1 MNRRRMICVA
11 LFAAIVAVRVEA
23 QTTSPA
29 PGRLQVSVG
38 AGWLGGAEFGEQP
51 ADLRTASS
59 SAYRLFQSDTH
70 LGGTGLFEARVG
82 FALTKRY
89 AIEGR
94 AAIASPEL
102 QTTVSSD
109 AEASGS
115 FTAVEGIDQYIFDG
129 GVLVRLDE
137 WQAFGLTP
145 FAIGGVGYVRQLH
158 EDRQLVETGHLF
170 YVGGGVMR
178 GLFARSQGFI
188 RSGSIRA
195 DLRLNVL
202 SLELEDDSRPQG
214 SVSASLVLTF

>member
-1 MNRRRMICVA
+1 MNLRRIICIVA
-11 LFAAIVAVRVEA
+11 LATTGAARAEA
-23 QTTSPA
+23 QTTSPQQ
-29 PGRLQVSVG
+29 GRLQVSVG

-51 ADLRTASS
+51 ANLRTVSGNP
-59 SAYRLFQSDTH
+59 YRLFTSDTH
-70 LGGTGLFEARVG
+70 LAGTGFFEARVG
-82 FALTKRY
+82 FALTKRV

-94 AAIASPEL
+94 AAIAKPEL

-115 FTAVEGIDQYIFDG
+115 FTAVEDLDQYVFDG
-129 GVLVRLDE
+129 GVLVHLDE
-137 WQAFGLTP
+137 LQALGLTP
-145 FAIGGVGYVRQLH
+145 FAIGGLGSVRQLH
-158 EDRQLVETGHLF
+158 EDQQLVETGHLF

-178 GLFARSQGFI
+178 ELFSRPQGFI

-202 SLELEDDSRPQG
+202 SLELDDDSRAQG

>member
-1 MNRRRMICVA
+1 MNRRRIICVA
-11 LFAAIVAVRVEA
+11 LVAAVVAVRVEA
-23 QTTSPA
+23 QTTSSA
-29 PGRLQVSVG
+29 PGRLQISVG

-51 ADLRTASS
+51 GDLRTASGNP
-59 SAYRLFQSDTH
+59 YRLFASDTR
-70 LGGTGLFEARVG
+70 LGGTGLVEARVG

-94 AAIASPEL
+94 AAIAKPEL

-115 FTAVEGIDQYIFDG
+115 FTAVEGIDHYVFDG
-129 GVLVRLDE
+129 GVLVHLDE

-145 FAIGGVGYVRQLH
+145 FAIGGAGYVRQLH
-158 EDRQLVETGHLF
+158 DDRQLVETGHLF

-178 GLFARSQGFI
+178 GLFARPQGFI

-195 DLRLNVL
+195 DLRLSVL
-202 SLELEDDSRPQG
+202 SLELEDESRPQG
-214 SVSASLVLTF
+214 SVSASLLLTF

>member
-145 FAIGGVGYVRQLH
+145 FAIGGVFIGLFLWQLGTRPLLPLGEPALGVALLPRNCPH
-158 EDRQLVETGHLF
+158 SHHR
-170 YVGGGVMR
+170 VGLSTPRGSARR
-178 GLFARSQGFI
+178 GLASPPNRKARE
-188 RSGSIRA
+188 RTGSW
-195 DLRLNVL
+195 
-202 SLELEDDSRPQG
+202 PQ
-214 SVSASLVLTF
+214 